1 MRATLTYTL
10 IRILLFAA
18 VALALALFGVHGFTL
33 LLIAL
38 IVSSIISLPL
48 LSKLRDRMSRSLS
61 GRVGRFN
68 SQLDAGTKAEDV
80 D

>member
-10 IRILLFAA
+10 IRLLLFAA
-18 VALALALFGVHGFTL
+18 VALALELFGVHGLTML
-33 LLIAL
+33 LVAL

-48 LSKLRDRMSRSLS
+48 LSKLRDRMSTSLS
-61 GRVGRFN
+61 GRVKKF
-68 SQLDAGTKAEDV
+68 SSSLDAGTKAEDV